1 MAMKRYVRL
10 EGRALVRVSGTDARP
25 FLQGLISNDIE
36 RASPGRAIY
45 AALLTPQGKYLF
57 DFFICELG
65 GAILLDCERARRDAL
80 VKRLA
85 VYRLRS
91 QVTIAPDDSF
101 EVFAVFGDGAAAAL
115 GLDGTAGNACPF
127 AGGLALVDPRIAAAG
142 VRAVLPSETG
152 AKALEDAGV
161 ERADF
166 ADYDAARL
174 RLGLPDGSRDLEI
187 ERSLL
192 LENGFEELNGVDFA
206 KGCYVGQEVT
216 TRMKRRAL
224 VRKRLMPVAIEG
236 PAPEPGTIVMRDGI
250 EVGEMRS
257 TAGKAGLALLRLDL
271 VDGAATLAAGEARI
285 TPRAPAW
292 LTS

>member
-1 MAMKRYVRL
+1 M
-10 EGRALVRVSGTDARP
+10 
-25 FLQGLISNDIE
+25 
-36 RASPGRAIY
+36 
-45 AALLTPQGKYLF
+45 
-57 DFFICELG
+57 
-65 GAILLDCERARRDAL
+65 
-80 VKRLA
+80 
-85 VYRLRS
+85 
-91 QVTIAPDDSF
+91 
-101 EVFAVFGDGAAAAL
+101 L
-115 GLDGTAGNACPF
+115 GLDGTAGCARPF
-127 AGGLALVDPRIAAAG
+127 AAGIVFVDPRLSAAG
-142 VRAVLPSETG
+142 VRAVLPSGTG
-152 AKALEDAGV
+152 AKALEDAGF
-161 ERADF
+161 APTNF
-166 ADYDAARL
+166 ADYDAERL

-285 TPRAPAW
+285 TPHTPAW

>member
-192 LENGFEELNGVDFA
+192 LENGFEALNGVDFA

-271 VDGAATLAAGEARI
+271 VDGAATLDAGEARI

>member
-45 AALLTPQGKYLF
+45 AALLIPQGKYLF

-65 GAILLDCERARRDAL
+65 GAILLDCERERRDAL

-85 VYRLRS
+85 SYRLRS
-91 QVTIAPDDSF
+91 QVTIAPEDSF

-115 GLDGTAGNACPF
+115 GLDGTAGNSCPF
-127 AGGLALVDPRIAAAG
+127 AAGLAFVDPRLSAAG

-257 TAGKAGLALLRLDL
+257 AAGGAGLALLRLDL
-271 VDGAATLAAGEARI
+271 VDGAATLAAGKARI

-292 LTS
+292 LAN